1 MIYEKVTDMVP
12 GWLAWPASAL
22 STMSAG
28 GAAVFMFFAAM
39 DGEWS
44 PVYWA
49 GFFFVVAAV
58 LWHVADIAAANR
70 TL

>member
-1 MIYEKVTDMVP
+1 MLYEKVTAMVP

-22 STMSAG
+22 STAAAA
-28 GAAVFMFFAAM
+28 GAAIFVFFGAM
-39 DGEWS
+39 NGDWS

-49 GFFFVVAAV
+49 GFFFVIAAV
-58 LWHVADIAAANR
+58 LWHVADIASANR

>member
-1 MIYEKVTDMVP
+1 MLYDKVTAMVP

-22 STMSAG
+22 STAAAAAG
-28 GAAVFMFFAAM
+28 AVFMFFAAM

-49 GFFFVVAAV
+49 GFFFVIAAV

-70 TL
+70 TV